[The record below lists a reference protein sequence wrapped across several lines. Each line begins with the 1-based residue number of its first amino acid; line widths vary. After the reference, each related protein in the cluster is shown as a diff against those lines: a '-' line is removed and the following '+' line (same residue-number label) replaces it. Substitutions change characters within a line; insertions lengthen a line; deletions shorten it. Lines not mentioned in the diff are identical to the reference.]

1 MSEYLAS
8 IVFWLVIL
16 IPIGVFI
23 QQIQQ
28 VRSGARRKFKRVM
41 LFFSYSMLPVLT
53 YALAFLAL
61 VGIEEL
67 TSLSVI
73 GERLSRTLMFVV
85 GIGLGEVLLLT
96 VIFAITVSFLRPA
109 RLTGR
114 EDK

>member
-8 IVFWLVIL
+8 IVFWLTIL

-23 QQIQQ
+23 RQIQQ
-28 VRSGARRKFKRVM
+28 VRRGAPRKFKGII

-53 YALAFLAL
+53 YALAIRSL

-67 TSLSVI
+67 TKLSVI
-73 GERLSRTLMFVV
+73 SEGLSRTFMLVV
-85 GIGLGEVLLLT
+85 GIGLSEVLLLT
-96 VIFAITVSFLRPA
+96 VIFAIAVSFLRPA

-114 EDK
+114 EDR